1 MNLNHYCPVQASIDS
16 YCARDDYDDPLGD
29 AIDNRK
35 EELMKTLDAKDIYDA
50 MDEVIEDEDL
60 MKTIAHIFSREHYPS
75 RVSLADAEDIIS
87 GLFAAIERSIEKRAE
102 QQIKKEWDDPR

>member
-35 EELMKTLDAKDIYDA
+35 EELMKMLDAKDIYDA
-50 MDEVIEDEDL
+50 FSEACEDEDL
-60 MKTIAHIFSREHYPS
+60 LKAIASAFSQVDSGS
-75 RVSLADAEDIIS
+75 RVSLTDAEAIIS
-87 GLFAAIERSIEKRAE
+87 GLFCAVERAIEKLAE
-102 QQIKKEWDDPR
+102 QQIKKEWDDPQ